1 MIEEQQ
7 QRKTELEIQILTLKK
22 NMDELKESQFN
33 LFLKMDNQIGQQLKA
48 EIAEVMKTASKYQK
62 IKVLK
67 S

>member
-1 MIEEQQ
+1 LIEEQQ